1 MRRSVSH
8 DARALDSVDDMEKR
22 AEASEL
28 RGRHALRGR
37 VAAAILEAAGRTFA
51 SRGER
56 ANMDDVAEEAGVARA
71 TVYRYFPN
79 RQHLLAELSRLAAD
93 DAHGRLVA
101 ARIDEVPIEEGVTR
115 AVRAFVDVGDSFPV
129 LLAERARGDA
139 ELVDFERLVA
149 TPLRQLLERG
159 RSSGCIRGD
168 IPAGWLAESLFG
180 TIMSVMRY
188 GRLGRD
194 DTVAAVTSVFLEGTR
209 VRPPRA
215 P

>member
-1 MRRSVSH
+1 VSH
-8 DARALDSVDDMEKR
+8 DATLVSSGDDDGEKR
-22 AEASEL
+22 APATEL
-28 RGRHALRGR
+28 RGRHALQGR
-37 VAAAILEAAGRTFA
+37 VADAILEAAARTFA

-79 RQHLLAELSRLAAD
+79 RQQLLAELARRAAES
-93 DAHGRLVA
+93 AHDRLVA
-101 ARIDEVPIEEGVTR
+101 ARIDEVSIEEGVSR
-115 AVRAFVDVGDSFPV
+115 AVRAFAEVGDSFPV
-129 LLAERARGDA
+129 LLAARSHGDDPSG
-139 ELVDFERLVA
+139 DFERLVA

-159 RSSGCIRGD
+159 RSTGAIRDD
-168 IPAGWLAESLFG
+168 IPAAWLAETLLG
-180 TIMSVMRY
+180 TIMNVMRY

-194 DTVAAVTSVFLEGTR
+194 DTVAAVTSVFLEGAR

>member
-1 MRRSVSH
+1 VSH
-8 DARALDSVDDMEKR
+8 DATFVSPGDDGEKR
-22 AEASEL
+22 APATEL
-28 RGRHALRGR
+28 RGRHALQGR
-37 VAAAILEAAGRTFA
+37 VADAILEAAARTFA

-79 RQHLLAELSRLAAD
+79 RQQLLAELSRRAAES
-93 DAHGRLVA
+93 AHDRLVA
-101 ARIDEVPIEEGVTR
+101 ARIDEVSIEEGVSR

-129 LLAERARGDA
+129 LLVERSHGD
-139 ELVDFERLVA
+139 ESDDFERLVA

-159 RSSGCIRGD
+159 RSSGCIRDD
-168 IPAGWLAESLFG
+168 IPAGWLAEALLG
-180 TIMSVMRY
+180 TIMNVMRY

-194 DTVAAVTSVFLEGTR
+194 DTVAAVTSVFLDGAR

>member
-1 MRRSVSH
+1 
-8 DARALDSVDDMEKR
+8 MEKR
-22 AEASEL
+22 AEATEL
-28 RGRHALRGR
+28 RGRHALQGR
-37 VAAAILEAAGRTFA
+37 VAAAILDAAGRTFA

-79 RQHLLAELSRLAAD
+79 RQQLLAELSRRAAET
-93 DAHGRLVA
+93 AHDRLVA
-101 ARIDEVPIEEGVTR
+101 ARIDEVSIEEGVSR

-129 LLAERARGDA
+129 LLVERSHGD
-139 ELVDFERLVA
+139 ESDDFERLVA

-159 RSSGCIRGD
+159 RSSGCIRDD
-168 IPAGWLAESLFG
+168 IPAGWLAEALLG
-180 TIMSVMRY
+180 TIMNVMRY

-194 DTVAAVTSVFLEGTR
+194 DTVAAVTSVFLDGAR

>member
-1 MRRSVSH
+1 VSH
-8 DARALDSVDDMEKR
+8 DVTLNPGSDDEDETRAP
-22 AEASEL
+22 ATEL
-28 RGRHALRGR
+28 RGRPALQGR
-37 VAAAILEAAGRTFA
+37 VADALLDAAARTFA

-79 RQHLLAELSRLAAD
+79 RQQLLAELSRRAAEN
-93 DAHGRLVA
+93 AHHRLVA
-101 ARIDEVPIEEGVTR
+101 ARIDEVSIEEGVSR
-115 AVRAFVDVGDSFPV
+115 AVRAFVDVGESFPV
-129 LLAERARGDA
+129 LLMARSHGDDPSA
-139 ELVDFERLVA
+139 DFERLVA

-159 RSSGCIRGD
+159 RSSGSIRND
-168 IPAGWLAESLFG
+168 IPAAWLAEALLG
-180 TIMSVMRY
+180 TIMNVMRY

-194 DTVAAVTSVFLEGTR
+194 DTVAAVTSVFLDGAR